1 MAKIR
6 RVNSADVLFQGKMIG
21 ALAWNPDREI
31 ASFEYTDAGLNAPF
45 ALSPLM
51 MPRER
56 RIFSFP
62 DLNKKTFFG
71 LPGMLADSLPD
82 RFGNALIDAWLVQ
95 HNRPANDFS
104 PVERLCYIGSRGLG
118 ALEYRPSLRRAERN
132 SVPLEIEELVRLA
145 QEVMDSRA
153 GMRVTLSGKPKA
165 IETIIRIGT
174 SAGGARAKAIV
185 SWNRETNDIRS
196 GQVPPPPGFESWILK
211 FDGVKDQALGDSE
224 AYGRIEYAYHR
235 MATQAKIE
243 MSECHLLE
251 EHGRAHFMTK
261 RFDRGLDGAKIH
273 MQSLCAIAHFDFN
286 MAGIYAYEQC
296 LDVLLKLGLGYD
308 ALEQM
313 YRRLIFNVV
322 ARNQDDHTK
331 NIAFLMD
338 DNGLWRLAPAF
349 DMIWAYNPSGLWT
362 NQHQMSVNG
371 KRDGFELNDFLT
383 VAARYGI
390 SHPRGIINE
399 VVQSV
404 SSWTKIALEQS
415 IPQPLIDRIAATHLL
430 SF

>member
-1 MAKIR
+1 
-6 RVNSADVLFQGKMIG
+6 
-21 ALAWNPDREI
+21 
-31 ASFEYTDAGLNAPF
+31 
-45 ALSPLM
+45 
-51 MPRER
+51 
-56 RIFSFP
+56 
-62 DLNKKTFFG
+62 
-71 LPGMLADSLPD
+71 
-82 RFGNALIDAWLVQ
+82 
-95 HNRPANDFS
+95 
-104 PVERLCYIGSRGLG
+104 
-118 ALEYRPSLRRAERN
+118 
-132 SVPLEIEELVRLA
+132 
-145 QEVMDSRA
+145 
-153 GMRVTLSGKPKA
+153 
-165 IETIIRIGT
+165 
-174 SAGGARAKAIV
+174 
-185 SWNRETNDIRS
+185 
-196 GQVPPPPGFESWILK
+196 
-211 FDGVKDQALGDSE
+211 
-224 AYGRIEYAYHR
+224 

-349 DMIWAYNPSGLWT
+349 DMMWAYNPSGLWT

-371 KRDGFELNDFLT
+371 KRDGFELNDLLT
-383 VAARYGI
+383 VATRYGI

-415 IPQPLIDRIAATHLL
+415 IPQPLIDRIAAAHLL